1 MKTLDKIKRVRIL
14 ISNNCKNEISYRN
27 MKKILDSEKIHE
39 MNFYY
44 LFYSGCLERIGNG
57 KYIKT
62 NIFYTM
68 SVEEIY
74 AIAQE
79 KIQLMRKK
87 RATNKASNNNLFE
100 TKSLSIDEMINH
112 IKLLGYKVLKP
123 TTTFEEI

>member
-14 ISNNCKNEISYRN
+14 ISNNFKNEISYRS

-44 LFYSGCLERIGNG
+44 LYYSGCLERIGNG
-57 KYIKT
+57 LYDKADK
-62 NIFYTM
+62 FYMM

-79 KIQLMRKK
+79 KIQSMRKK
-87 RATNKASNNNLFE
+87 RVSNKVSNNNLFE
-100 TKSLSIDEMINH
+100 TKSLSVDEMINH